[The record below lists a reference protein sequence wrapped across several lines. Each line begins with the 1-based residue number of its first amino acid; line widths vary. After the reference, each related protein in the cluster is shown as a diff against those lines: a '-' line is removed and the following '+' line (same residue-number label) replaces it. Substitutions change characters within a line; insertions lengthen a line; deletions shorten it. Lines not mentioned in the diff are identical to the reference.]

1 MKYQTCLI
9 LLFLL
14 IGINA
19 PIFAQ
24 QNETTIQLLLP
35 QTEKWNV
42 EKVAISY
49 SNPALSDLRNTVFF
63 EQKDSTKNEWKATV
77 SLSTAQQW
85 TVNIGGKWTFDLLL
99 FPNDE
104 LEIKLDEEGAAKFF
118 KGKTAKENEITYNW
132 LPNFYDKM
140 QELGASEP
148 KEATKKIDSLTNA
161 LLSSYEKAFV
171 KSKPNPTF
179 DNYFRT
185 ELKLAQ
191 ITVYNQYPYLHGR
204 QVDEKDISKILT
216 EEYKKSIPVFE
227 ADLTAD
233 YPYTSSYLNYISYN
247 SLGEDCVYNEGDSR
261 TEYIKCLYEGLQK
274 LTSKNPQFQKL
285 LAFNTANNA
294 IKALKMVGSMG
305 TDATEEKKLSTFLDE
320 FLAELNKKYPN
331 TEEVAFLE
339 KQIEL
344 TKKMSS
350 GSPAPS
356 FSLKDKEGK
365 TVTLAD
371 LKGKYVMIDFWATWC
386 QPCLAEVPHAAKLEE
401 EFGKDVTFVYVCMS
415 SKEDKWT
422 EMVAEKPSEQIHL
435 FAEGEAQKQMQNDYQ
450 VSFYPTYIL
459 LDREGKII
467 TKNIRP
473 SQNGQE
479 VLKETIEA
487 GK

>member
-1 MKYQTCLI
+1 MKSKFLI
-9 LLFLL
+9 LVLFLFVGTSL
-14 IGINA
+14 SA
-19 PIFAQ
+19 LAQ
-24 QNETTIQLLLP
+24 KNQTTIHLLLP

-42 EKVAISY
+42 EKVNISY
-49 SNPALSDLRNTVFF
+49 SNPALSNLRNTILF

-77 SLSTAQQW
+77 SLSTAQEW

-118 KGKTAKENEITYNW
+118 KGKTAKENEITYDW

-148 KEATKKIDSLTNA
+148 KEATQKIDSLTNA

-191 ITVYNQYPYLHGR
+191 ITVYNQYPYLRGR
-204 QVDEKDISKILT
+204 HLEEKDISKILT

-227 ADLTAD
+227 ADLNAD
-233 YPYTSSYLNYISYN
+233 YPYTTSYLAYISNN

-261 TEYIKCLYEGLQK
+261 TEYIKCQYEGLQK
-274 LTSKNPQFQKL
+274 LTAKNPQFQKI
-285 LAFNTANNA
+285 LAFVSADNA
-294 IKALKMVGSMG
+294 IQSIKMAGAIG
-305 TDATEEKKLSTFLDE
+305 LDAEEEKKLSTFLE
-320 FLAELNKKYPN
+320 ESFKELNKKYPN
-331 TEEVAFLE
+331 TEEIAFLE
-339 KQIEL
+339 KQIEI
-344 TKKMSS
+344 TKKLTT
-350 GSPAPS
+350 GSPAAT

-386 QPCLAEVPHAAKLEE
+386 QPCLAEVPHAEKLEE
-401 EFGKDVTFVYVCMS
+401 EFSKDVTFVYVCMS
-415 SKEDKWT
+415 SKEDKWK
-422 EMVAEKPSEQIHL
+422 EMVAEKPSEQVHL
-435 FAEGEAQKQMQNDYQ
+435 FAEKEAQAKMQEDYQ
-450 VSFYPTYIL
+450 VTFYPTYIL

-473 SQNGQE
+473 SINAQE
-479 VLKETIEA
+479 VLKNTIET